1 MGEPFVQCGWILG
14 LWKRETLQQCTTV
27 LHPSFAEQ
35 QALCFPPG
43 VSISESIEICA
54 LYIVSNI
61 ACVHVCKY
69 THAAMYT
76 VQINFFKQRWKKH
89 PKIQASFPPKANAS
103 NASGSYAAQPLI
115 PWGSHGLEKLL
126 NVQCSQNA
134 HEMLYYAIL
143 ERNVIIE
150 QKLSKESVFMLSHW
164 VHYCMM
170 YDLFYDFIMIPFMI
184 SLVLWLHS
192 DYDFSMFFVLKLPI
206 SNNQKLLCSYFLWKM
221 PVVQCHCLIVSLWL
235 QFWFHFVFLILKS
248 HSKTI
253 NWIVVRSKWDPLSKI
268 LCSTSLNC
276 IL

>member
-164 VHYCMM
+164 VHY
-170 YDLFYDFIMIPFMI
+170 DVWF
-184 SLVLWLHS
+184 VLWLHY
-192 DYDFSMFFVLKLPI
+192 DPIHDFSCFMT
-206 SNNQKLLCSYFLWKM
+206 
-221 PVVQCHCLIVSLWL
+221 SLWL
-235 QFWFHFVFLILKS
+235 WFQYVFCTEIADFKQSEVIVFILFVKNACSAVSLCDSFTMIAVLIS
-248 HSKTI
+248 
-253 NWIVVRSKWDPLSKI
+253 
-268 LCSTSLNC
+268 LCVFDFEES
-276 IL
+276 